1 MALKSI
7 RVLANANN
15 KTLRTV
21 NIVTSQ
27 TGHTFEQRQQQTTDN
42 REWETVQAADA
53 PTAGLKT
60 VCIPGY
66 TGPA

>member
-1 MALKSI
+1 MTQKSI

-21 NIVTSQ
+21 NIATSG
-27 TGHTFEQRQQQTTDN
+27 TNTFKTYTQQTTDN
-42 REWETVQAADA
+42 RLWPTVQDSGGAIKGL
-53 PTAGLKT
+53 PTIIIA
-60 VCIPGY
+60 GY